1 MQALQQGRYPLR
13 VPALLSEGF
22 LLGLSTGFYCLA
34 SCLPLLAPYLLAEG
48 RSAWKFNFS
57 IFLQFLTGRFA
68 AYMLF
73 ALLASLAG
81 QAGRYA
87 LPGWAL
93 PLCMAACGLLMV
105 YLAAARVRGE
115 AAPCLLRRDLNPYFK
130 RLPLAL
136 GFLTGLN
143 ICPPF
148 AAGFIRLLELAD
160 IMKGFSYFGGF
171 FLATSLFISPV
182 LLGTPWIGRRA
193 NEIGRLTLLL
203 AGLWYL
209 ALGLKGLIILY

>member
-1 MQALQQGRYPLR
+1 M
-13 VPALLSEGF
+13 PALLSEGF

-48 RSAWKFNFS
+48 RSAWKLNFG

-87 LPGWAL
+87 LPVWAL

-105 YLAAARVRGE
+105 YLAAARLRGE
-115 AAPCLLRRDLNPYFK
+115 AAPCLLRRDLTPYFK

-160 IMKGFSYFGGF
+160 IAKGFSYFGGF

-209 ALGLKGLIILY
+209 LLGLRGLIRLD